1 MNQED
6 LDIHRRIT
14 ALVESLRDDREQS
27 GELFNYVWTM
37 MCVRRELMT
46 VVGEIRS
53 GSRSKIIVEDGKGN
67 RRSVIRPLGLDGE
80 VESLAVQ
87 ALDHILATARK
98 AG

>member
-1 MNQED
+1 LNQEE
-6 LDIHRRIT
+6 LDIRRRIG

-27 GELFNYVWTM
+27 GELFEYVWTM
-37 MCVRRELMT
+37 MCVRRGLMT

-53 GSRSKIIVEDGKGN
+53 GSRTKIIVEDGEGN
-67 RRSVIRPLGLDGE
+67 RRSVVRPIGMDGD

-87 ALDHILATARK
+87 ALDHILATTRK